1 MGFPGVS
8 NLIGKAID
16 IATDALGLPEP
27 LGDAAKIGVGLVTS
41 NPLLVA
47 DGVADIAPDVLQFL
61 TDELHLGGAEP
72 SEPDTESPLKTLF
85 NHGLELLQKEL
96 ARSAALPAAA

>member
-1 MGFPGVS
+1 MGLPGIS

-41 NPLLVA
+41 NLPLVA

-61 TDELHLGGAEP
+61 TDELDLGSAEP
-72 SEPDTESPLKTLF
+72 GQPDADSPLKKLF
-85 NHGLELLQKEL
+85 NYGVELLQKEL
-96 ARSAALPAAA
+96 ARAMAQPTAA